1 MNDGTPVERSRDGDG
16 PAVSIVVAAYGRRE
30 KTLACV
36 RSILAQ
42 DVAAAGGPTRLAIEL
57 VFVDD
62 GSPDGTAE
70 AVEAVVDR
78 APFATQVLRN
88 TRNLGANASRNRGVR
103 AARGE
108 LIAFLDSDCIA
119 DADWIRRLVAPFC
132 DPTVGAASGLV
143 DDLPATNVWELA
155 FRGTH
160 RLPRPGDVSRLVI
173 GNLCVRRALLTAH
186 ALDELRPT
194 RIDPATGRPDL
205 TVSGRSDEEGLNL
218 ALRAAGWRVIAA
230 PDARAL
236 HDHPYTRR
244 TLLRQ
249 AWFGGRSAAELVWKY
264 RLGPRKDLGPILAA
278 HVLLA
283 LGGIVWLLRDGLLG
297 GTEIATALLIAG
309 TLAALLACAAI
320 SYNEL
325 RNKGKTLRELSYA
338 AGALTLYYEIRAA
351 GYAWRRIE
359 LLGAQCAGR
368 APFARVDPREL
379 ASTLPQPGLPNTK
392 ATPGAAV

>member
-42 DVAAAGGPTRLAIEL
+42 DVAAAGGPMRLAIEL

-62 GSPDGTAE
+62 GSPDGTAD

-88 TRNLGANASRNRGVR
+88 ARNLGANASRNRGVR

-132 DPTVGAASGLV
+132 DPTVGAVSGLV
-143 DDLPATNVWELA
+143 DDLPATNVWELV
-155 FRGTH
+155 FHGTH
-160 RLPRPGDVSRLVI
+160 RLPRAGDVSRLVI
-173 GNLCVRRALLTAH
+173 GNLCVRRALLAAH
-186 ALDELRPT
+186 ALDESRPT
-194 RIDPATGRPDL
+194 RIDPATGQPDL

-218 ALRAAGWRVIAA
+218 ALRAAGWRVVAA

-283 LGGIVWLLRDGLLG
+283 LGGIAWLLRDVLLG
-297 GTEIATALLIAG
+297 GTKIATALLIAG

-325 RNKGKTLRELSYA
+325 RNKGKSPQELLRA
-338 AGALTLYYEIRAA
+338 AAAVAIYYEVRAA
-351 GYAWRRIE
+351 GYAWRR
-359 LLGAQCAGR
+359 LGLAIAQCLGR
-368 APFARVDPREL
+368 APFTRVRPSEL
-379 ASTLPQPGLPNTK
+379 ALALPHPSPRGAEH
-392 ATPGAAV
+392 ATGGAA

>member
-1 MNDGTPVERSRDGDG
+1 MTDGTPVERTRDGDG

-42 DVAAAGGPTRLAIEL
+42 DVAAGGGPTHLAIDL

-62 GSPDGTAE
+62 GSPDGTAD
-70 AVEAVVDR
+70 AVEAVLDR
-78 APFATQVLRN
+78 AQFATQVLRN
-88 TRNLGANASRNRGVR
+88 ERNLGANASRNRGVR

-119 DADWIRRLVAPFC
+119 ETDWIRRLVAPFR

-155 FRGTH
+155 FHGTH
-160 RLPRPGDVSRLVI
+160 RLPRAGDVSRLVI
-173 GNLCVRRALLTAH
+173 GNLCVRRALLAAH
-186 ALDELRPT
+186 ALDESRPT

-218 ALRAAGWRVIAA
+218 ALRAAGWRVVAA

-244 TLLRQ
+244 ALLRQ

-278 HVLLA
+278 HALLA
-283 LGGIVWLLRDGLLG
+283 LGGVAWLLRDALPG
-297 GTEIATALLIAG
+297 GMPVAVALLSGG

-325 RNKGKTLRELSYA
+325 RNKGKSPRELLRA
-338 AGALTLYYEIRAA
+338 AAALAVYYEVRAA
-351 GYAWRRIE
+351 GYASRR
-359 LLGAQCAGR
+359 LGLA
-368 APFARVDPREL
+368 FARCLGRTPFTRVRPGEL
-379 ASTLPQPGLPNTK
+379 ALALPRPTSRAAEHPTG
-392 ATPGAAV
+392 GAA

>member
-42 DVAAAGGPTRLAIEL
+42 DVAAAGGPMRLAIEL

-62 GSPDGTAE
+62 GSPDGTAD

-88 TRNLGANASRNRGVR
+88 ARNLGANASRNRGVR

-132 DPTVGAASGLV
+132 DPTVGAVSGLV
-143 DDLPATNVWELA
+143 DDLPATNVWELV
-155 FRGTH
+155 FHGTH
-160 RLPRPGDVSRLVI
+160 RLPRAGDVSRLVI
-173 GNLCVRRALLTAH
+173 GNLCVRRALLAAH
-186 ALDELRPT
+186 ALDESRPT
-194 RIDPATGRPDL
+194 RIDPATGQPDL

-218 ALRAAGWRVIAA
+218 ALRAAGWRVVAA

-283 LGGIVWLLRDGLLG
+283 LGGIAWLLRDVLLG
-297 GTEIATALLIAG
+297 GTKIATALLIAG

-325 RNKGKTLRELSYA
+325 RNKGKSPQELLRA
-338 AGALTLYYEIRAA
+338 AAAVAIYYEVRAA
-351 GYAWRRIE
+351 GYAWRR
-359 LLGAQCAGR
+359 LGLAIAQCLGR
-368 APFARVDPREL
+368 APFTRVRPSEL
-379 ASTLPQPGLPNTK
+379 ALALPRPSPRGAEH
-392 ATPGAAV
+392 ATGGAA